1 MKPLLIYRPPQRFF
15 RLVGFAEAN
24 ETAPFNHSGTPPA
37 MQKDYTRSQPVF
49 CKDCIHFVMSAKLV
63 VFSEL
68 KELSK
73 NSMIVISELFSG
85 SPNTLIW
92 T

>member
-1 MKPLLIYRPPQRFF
+1 
-15 RLVGFAEAN
+15 
-24 ETAPFNHSGTPPA
+24 